1 VLFLPRSK
9 HKQTK
14 RPLKR
19 ERKTLITSA
28 FGLVNVRSVILS
40 KKKKFLVLSCLD
52 AAQCEKGG
60 CLNVSRKKICKIS
73 SKKFE
78 HACLSS
84 EEPQVRKKKKKCCL
98 SSEKPSVKKNLQD
111 VCQSHKTIDDAQ
123 SRNVFNRDHNLL
135 FPHTHFLLYWLLT

>member
-98 SSEKPSVKKNLQD
+98 SSEKPSVKKIFKTFA
-111 VCQSHKTIDDAQ
+111 SHIKQLTTHSHVMSSIAITIC
-123 SRNVFNRDHNLL
+123 F
-135 FPHTHFLLYWLLT
+135 FPTHIFYFIGC